1 MSLAC
6 SVKFCPHSVTSDQVQ
21 AVITQCNKDAFHS
34 CLQAYATR
42 TDQGRTDWL
51 ITYYSNDPAKARI
64 PYAVVTLKL
73 NAQGHTLGFALKK
86 NQSLFNHW
94 VNYYL
99 LNELARQLN
108 GVLRAELSTEQAPD
122 AVSMTLPAFLS
133 DGLTQGMPHHM
144 VTSQAGSFPP
154 EFPFKDNWQHALS
167 ISGTV
172 TGSGSKSSLEA
183 NKHSAAPPQEEAS
196 VPG

>member
-6 SVKFCPHSVTSDQVQ
+6 SVKFCPHSVTSDQIQ
-21 AVITQCNKDAFHS
+21 AVIVQCNTDAFHS

-51 ITYYSNDPAKARI
+51 ITYYSNDPAKTRI

-73 NAQGHTLGFALKK
+73 NAQGHTLGFAMKK
-86 NQSLFNHW
+86 NQSAFNHW

-99 LNELARQLN
+99 LNEIARQLN
-108 GVLRAELSTEQAPD
+108 GVVRTALSPEQAPD
-122 AVSMTLPAFLS
+122 AVSMDLPAFLA
-133 DGLTQGMPHHM
+133 DGIKHVPHHM
-144 VTSQAGSFPP
+144 FTSQAGSFPP
-154 EFPFKDNWQHALS
+154 EFPFKENWQHALTLTARS
-167 ISGTV
+167 PSD
-172 TGSGSKSSLEA
+172 SSLEA
-183 NKHSAAPPQEEAS
+183 DKHLAAPPQAKAS